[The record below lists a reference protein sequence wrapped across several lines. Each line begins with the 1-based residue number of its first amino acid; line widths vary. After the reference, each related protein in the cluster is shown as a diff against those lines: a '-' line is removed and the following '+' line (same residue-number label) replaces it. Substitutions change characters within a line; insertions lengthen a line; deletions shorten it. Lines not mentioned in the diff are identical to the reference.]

1 MKSAGLLSGGL
12 LVSTDQSS
20 PSPRDDARSDPELI
34 AAANRGEVEALEV
47 LYRRYRD
54 WVVSL
59 AYRFTRDREL
69 ALDVLQETFL
79 YVLGKFPGFE
89 LRSKMKT
96 FLYPTVR
103 HLSVALQSKA
113 TRRPP
118 PHGELLFDPPSDP
131 CAGERIRGLAEL
143 MEVLPVGQREVL
155 ILRFADGLSL
165 AEIAKALQIPLGTV
179 KSRLHGAIEALRGNE
194 RSKKYFDL

>member
-1 MKSAGLLSGGL
+1 M
-12 LVSTDQSS
+12 
-20 PSPRDDARSDPELI
+20 
-34 AAANRGEVEALEV
+34 AAANRGEVDAFEV

-59 AYRFTRDREL
+59 AYRYTRDREL
-69 ALDVLQETFL
+69 SLDVLQETFL

-89 LRSKMKT
+89 LRAEMKT

-118 PHGELLFDPPSDP
+118 ASGSLKFEPPPDPGGE
-131 CAGERIRGLAEL
+131 ERLQGLAEI
-143 MEVLPVGQREVL
+143 VGDLPVGQREVL
-155 ILRFADGLSL
+155 MLRFADGLAL
-165 AEIAKALQIPLGTV
+165 ADIAEALQIPLGTV
-179 KSRLHGAIEALRGNE
+179 KSRLHGAIEALRADE
-194 RSKKYFDL
+194 RSKKYFGP

>member
-1 MKSAGLLSGGL
+1 VA
-12 LVSTDQSS
+12 TDQPS
-20 PSPRDDARSDPELI
+20 PSPHDDRRTDQELI
-34 AAANRGEVEALEV
+34 AAANRGEVDAFDV

-59 AYRFTRDREL
+59 AYRYTRDREL

-89 LRSKMKT
+89 LRSEMKT

-118 PHGELLFDPPSDP
+118 AAGSLKFEPPPDPGVD
-131 CAGERIRGLAEL
+131 ERLRGLAEL
-143 MEVLPVGQREVL
+143 MEALPIGQREVL

-165 AEIAKALQIPLGTV
+165 AEIAEALQIPLGTV
-179 KSRLHGAIEALRGNE
+179 KSRLHGAIEALRSDD
-194 RSKKYFDL
+194 RLKKYFDP

>member
-1 MKSAGLLSGGL
+1 MSGAA
-12 LVSTDQSS
+12 DQK
-20 PSPRDDARSDPELI
+20 PPYPPDDQRSDLELV
-34 AAANRGEVEALEV
+34 AAANRGEVEAFEA
-47 LYRRYRD
+47 LYRRYND

-59 AYRFTRDREL
+59 AYRYTRDREL

-89 LRSKMKT
+89 LRSEMKT

-118 PHGELLFDPPSDP
+118 SSGSLKFQPPPDP
-131 CAGERIRGLAEL
+131 GREERLRGLAEI
-143 MEVLPVGQREVL
+143 MEDLPVAQREVL
-155 ILRFADGLSL
+155 MLRFADGLAL
-165 AEIAKALQIPLGTV
+165 AEIAEALQIPLGTV
-179 KSRLHGAIEALRGNE
+179 KSRLHGAIEALRGDE
-194 RSKKYFDL
+194 RSKKYFDP

>member
-1 MKSAGLLSGGL
+1 VA
-12 LVSTDQSS
+12 THHAS
-20 PSPRDDARSDPELI
+20 PSPPDDHHSDQELI
-34 AAANRGEVEALEV
+34 AAANRGETDAFEV

-59 AYRFTRDREL
+59 AYRYTRDREL

-89 LRSKMKT
+89 LRSEMKT

-118 PHGELLFDPPSDP
+118 PSEGPLFDPPPDP
-131 CAGERIRGLAEL
+131 CAGERMRGLAEL
-143 MEVLPVGQREVL
+143 MEALPVGQREVL

-165 AEIAKALQIPLGTV
+165 AEIAEALQIPLGTV
-179 KSRLHGAIEALRGNE
+179 KSRLHGAIEALRGDE

>member
-1 MKSAGLLSGGL
+1 MAVAS
-12 LVSTDQSS
+12 DQA
-20 PSPRDDARSDPELI
+20 PSNPRDDDRSDLELV
-34 AAANRGEVEALEV
+34 AAANRGEVDAFEA

-54 WVVSL
+54 WVVGL
-59 AYRFTRDREL
+59 AYRYTRDRDL

-89 LRSKMKT
+89 LRSEMKT

-118 PHGELLFDPPSDP
+118 ATGSLTFEPPPDP
-131 CAGERIRGLAEL
+131 CTDERLRGLAEL
-143 MEVLPVGQREVL
+143 MEDLPVGQREVL
-155 ILRFADGLSL
+155 MLRFADGLSL
-165 AEIAKALQIPLGTV
+165 AEIAEALQIPLGTV
-179 KSRLHGAIEALRGNE
+179 KSRLHGAIEALREDE
-194 RSKKYFDL
+194 RSKKYFGP

>member
-1 MKSAGLLSGGL
+1 MA
-12 LVSTDQSS
+12 VATDQKPPD
-20 PSPRDDARSDPELI
+20 PSRDERTDLELV
-34 AAANRGEVEALEV
+34 AAANQGEVDAFEV

-54 WVVSL
+54 WVVGL
-59 AYRFTRDREL
+59 AYRYTRDREL

-89 LRSKMKT
+89 LRSEMKT

-118 PHGELLFDPPSDP
+118 ETGSLKFEPPPDP
-131 CAGERIRGLAEL
+131 CADERLRGLAEL
-143 MEVLPVGQREVL
+143 MEDLPVGQREVL
-155 ILRFADGLSL
+155 MLRFADGLSL
-165 AEIAKALQIPLGTV
+165 AEIAEALQIPLGTV
-179 KSRLHGAIEALRGNE
+179 KSRLHGAIEALRGDE
-194 RSKKYFDL
+194 RSKKYFEP

>member
-1 MKSAGLLSGGL
+1 MALATDHTSPDPCDDPRPDLE
-12 LVSTDQSS
+12 LV
-20 PSPRDDARSDPELI
+20 
-34 AAANRGEVEALEV
+34 AAANRGEVDAFEV

-59 AYRFTRDREL
+59 AYRYTRDREL
-69 ALDVLQETFL
+69 SLDVLQETFL

-89 LRSKMKT
+89 LRAEMKT

-118 PHGELLFDPPSDP
+118 ASGSLKFDPPPDP
-131 CAGERIRGLAEL
+131 GGEERLQGLAEI
-143 MEVLPVGQREVL
+143 VGDLPVGQREVL
-155 ILRFADGLSL
+155 MLRFADGLAL
-165 AEIAKALQIPLGTV
+165 AEIAEALQIPLGTV
-179 KSRLHGAIEALRGNE
+179 KSRLHGAIEALRADE
-194 RSKKYFDL
+194 RSKKYFGP